1 MIEDIAHLRV
11 ELATALANNE
21 ILSGNVETLRA
32 LSLQLAVQVEELNV
46 QLKISRTESETSGL
60 RSARDAQLAIDNTRL
75 EYQREIEMLRS
86 ALQSEEEA
94 LRDTVA
100 MWENREAAAERRLVA
115 LEREKDRTIGSLT
128 HEIEVLRQSVHFQIQ
143 SSVSTKRSSSS
154 PTRKFPIP
162 ALGRRAGSSYDDSDL
177 TNIISVVVS
186 LPSVEAS
193 NLRFSSNPPLVGGGA
208 FHSEIIADPLLLELV
223 SAPQQKQDSQRWV
236 FRIPTGEQIAISVQ
250 LL

>member
-46 QLKISRTESETSGL
+46 QLKIVRTESESLGL
-60 RSARDAQLAIDNTRL
+60 RSARDAQSAIDNTRH
-75 EYQREIEMLRS
+75 EYQREIEALRS
-86 ALQSEEEA
+86 ALSSEEEA
-94 LRDTVA
+94 LRETVA
-100 MWENREAAAERRLVA
+100 MWENREAAAERRLLA

-128 HEIEVLRQSVHFQIQ
+128 HEIEVLRQSIQFQIQ
-143 SSVSTKRSSSS
+143 SAASTKRPQCS
-154 PTRKFPIP
+154 PKRNFPVP
-162 ALGRRAGSSYDDSDL
+162 TLGRRSGGTQDESDV
-177 TNIISVVVS
+177 TNIISIVVS
-186 LPSVEAS
+186 LPTSDTN
-193 NLRFSSNPPLVGGGA
+193 NLRFSSNPAVVGGGA

-223 SAPQQKQDSQRWV
+223 SAPQKTQDSQRWV
-236 FRIPTGEQIAISVQ
+236 FRIPSGEQIAISVQ